1 MNSSYIR
8 YILSMMM
15 KIEGGLLLV
24 PALVGFGYNEYNIA
38 LCYLLVAAFCE
49 ACGLLFGIK
58 KVENQTLYMKDGCI
72 ATGACWILLSF
83 FGALPFVVTKEIPNI
98 FDALFESVSGF
109 TTTGATILSDVEAVS
124 HASLFWR
131 SFTHWIGGM
140 GILVFILAIIP
151 LSGGS
156 NLNLMRAESTGA
168 SVGKLMPKIKSYAGI
183 LYIIYAGLTLME
195 FILLLIAKM
204 PAFDAVNIAMATAGT
219 GGFGVLNDSVASY
232 SVAAKWVCAIFMFL
246 FGVNFYLYY
255 YLLFRKFRKA
265 FHMEEVRI
273 YFGIILFAI
282 IAITWNILNMYGSFF
297 EALTDSVFQVAT
309 IISSTGFA
317 TADFDLWPQQARL
330 LLMMLTFIGSC
341 AGSTGG
347 GMKVSRV
354 TLLVK
359 TIRKELTTYIHPK
372 SVKKIHMEGKPIEHE
387 VQRSIN
393 VYFVTYMVIFVAS
406 ALLLSFHGDDHET
419 ILTSVTACMNNTGP
433 GLSKVGPT
441 CNYGFYSWWAKCI
454 LMFDMLAGRLEL
466 FPLLIL
472 FHPTVWKDLL
482 ERKKDEKEFKKK
494 TVE

>member
-24 PALVGFGYNEYNIA
+24 PAFVGYGYGEPKVA
-38 LCYLLVAAFCE
+38 LCYILVALVCE
-49 ACGLLFGIK
+49 ACGFLFGIK
-58 KVENQTLYMKDGCI
+58 KVKNHTLYLKDGCI
-72 ATGACWILLSF
+72 ATGACWIVLSF
-83 FGALPFVVTKEIPNI
+83 FGALPFVVTKEIPNF
-98 FDALFESVSGF
+98 FDAMFESVSGF
-109 TTTGATILSDVEAVS
+109 TTTGATVLSDVEVVS

-140 GILVFILAIIP
+140 GILVFILAVIP

-168 SVGKLMPKIKSYAGI
+168 SVGKLMPKIRSHAGV
-183 LYIIYAGLTLME
+183 LYGIYAGLTFME
-195 FILLLIAKM
+195 FIFLLIAKM
-204 PAFDAVNIAMATAGT
+204 PVFDAVNIAMATAGT
-219 GGFGVLNDSVASY
+219 GGFGVLNDSMASY

-246 FGVNFYLYY
+246 FGVNFYFYY
-255 YLLFRKFRKA
+255 YLIFKKLGKA

-273 YFGIILFAI
+273 YFSIII
-282 IAITWNILNMYGSFF
+282 IAVVTITWNILSFYGSFF
-297 EALTDSVFQVAT
+297 DALTDSVFQVAT

-317 TADFDLWPQQARL
+317 TADFDLWPQQSRL

-347 GMKVSRV
+347 GMKVSRIA
-354 TLLVK
+354 LLIK

-372 SVKKIHMEGKPIEHE
+372 SVKRIHMEGKPIEHE
-387 VQRSIN
+387 VQRSVN
-393 VYFVTYMVIFVAS
+393 VYFVTYAVIFVAS
-406 ALLLSFHGDDHET
+406 AFLLSFHGDDHET

-454 LMFDMLAGRLEL
+454 LIFDMLAGRLEL

-472 FHPTVWKDLL
+472 FHPTVWKDLIKRKEE
-482 ERKKDEKEFKKK
+482 ERMLKKK
-494 TVE
+494 NS

>member
-1 MNSSYIR
+1 MPAFV
-8 YILSMMM
+8 
-15 KIEGGLLLV
+15 GL
-24 PALVGFGYNEYNIA
+24 GYKEYSIA
-38 LCYLLVAAFCE
+38 LCYFAVAAACEFC
-49 ACGLLFGIK
+49 GYLFGLK
-58 KVENQTLYMKDGCI
+58 EAKDHTLYMKDGCI
-72 ATGACWILLSF
+72 ATGACWIVLSF
-83 FGALPFVVTKEIPNI
+83 FGALPFVVTKEIPNF

-109 TTTGATILSDVEAVS
+109 TTTGATILSDVEAMS

-156 NLNLMRAESTGA
+156 TLNLMRAESTGA
-168 SVGKLMPKIKSYAGI
+168 SVGKMTPKIRSSASI
-183 LYIIYAGLTLME
+183 LYFIYSGLTVLE

-204 PAFDAVNIAMATAGT
+204 PAFDAINIAMATAGT
-219 GGFGVLNDSVASY
+219 GGFGVLNDSIASY
-232 SVAAKWVCAIFMFL
+232 TVAAKWICAIFMFL

-255 YLLFRKFRKA
+255 YILFRKFRKA

-273 YFGIILFAI
+273 YFSIILVSI
-282 IAITWNILNMYGSFF
+282 IAITWNIVKMYDTFF
-297 EALTDSVFQVAT
+297 GALTDSVFQVAT

-317 TADFDLWPQQARL
+317 TADFDLWPQQSRL

-347 GMKVSRV
+347 GMKVSRI

-372 SVKKIHMEGKPIEHE
+372 SIKKIHMEGKPVEHE
-387 VQRSIN
+387 VQRSVN
-393 VYFVTYMVIFVAS
+393 VYFVTYAVIFMAS
-406 ALLLSFHGDDHET
+406 ALLISFHGDDHET
-419 ILTSVTACMNNTGP
+419 VLTSVAACMNNTGP

-441 CNYGFYSWWAKCI
+441 CNYGFYAWWVKCI
-454 LMFDMLAGRLEL
+454 LIFDMLAGRLEL

-472 FHPTVWKDLL
+472 VHPTVWKDLADRKKE
-482 ERKKDEKEFKKK
+482 ERKLKKK
-494 TVE
+494 NME